1 MAARTATAAKWGR
14 GPTPRDA
21 SSPPR
26 AAPPRPPKLQAAWK
40 EDMIGRPYPRSTA
53 TAWAFIATS
62 RPPLAAP
69 SSTSE
74 ETRNSKL
81 GASAGV
87 TSETESASA
96 ARPTTRLL
104 PKRETNAPTSGMARS
119 APAAAPSRATP
130 SSPSLRPS
138 LSFRAGILTTQVPI
152 TTPFVKNTASTAIRG
167 TRRGGS
173 RTSLEI
179 NVPAHV
185 LFDGAVVDD
194 AGGGHVLQGEALAR
208 EERYVL
214 GAAAAGHLAGDHLS
228 QLVDGLGEDG
238 AGLQRQHQVTR
249 FQAELFARVGA
260 HEARAFDDLA
270 VDLGL
275 EQEVRPG
282 RVDVGPGPE
291 PLSEEHGVPR

>member
-1 MAARTATAAKWGR
+1 M
-14 GPTPRDA
+14 
-21 SSPPR
+21 R
-26 AAPPRPPKLQAAWK
+26 A
-40 EDMIGRPYPRSTA
+40 G
-53 TAWAFIATS
+53 TS
-62 RPPLAAP
+62 KNRF
-69 SSTSE
+69 
-74 ETRNSKL
+74 

-87 TSETESASA
+87 TSERESKSA
-96 ARPTTRLL
+96 VVPTTRRL
-104 PKRETNAPTSGMARS
+104 PKRETRAPTSGMATS
-119 APAAAPSRATP
+119 APTAAPSRTTP
-130 SSPSLRPS
+130 SNPSPRPS
-138 LSFRAGILTTQVPI
+138 LSFTAGILTTQVPI

-214 GAAAAGHLAGDHLS
+214 GAAAARYLSGDHLS

-238 AGLQRQHQVTR
+238 AGLQRYHQVTR
-249 FQAELFARVGA
+249 FKAELFARVGA

-282 RVDVGPGPE
+282 RVD
-291 PLSEEHGVPR
+291 